1 LHERAGLFDEMG
13 VGKSAQAVRAL
24 DEAGATRII
33 VVCPA
38 AVREV
43 WVGEFKKFSRRRL
56 RIIKGR
62 SISDL
67 GVWLKGRADVLLLS
81 YEMAAKWAPKIEGDL
96 FDAIV
101 FDEAHYLKNPTA
113 ARTRAMLGTQ

>member
-1 LHERAGLFDEMG
+1 
-13 VGKSAQAVRAL
+13 
-24 DEAGATRII
+24 
-33 VVCPA
+33 
-38 AVREV
+38 
-43 WVGEFKKFSRRRL
+43 
-56 RIIKGR
+56 KGR

-113 ARTRAMLGTQ
+113 ARTRAMLGTQCDGAKGLAKWAAHAWFLTGTPIPNDPVDIWPWMRFVGATKIGLAPFTAR